1 MMGSGECR
9 RGFDGGEAGKGT
21 DQSVRLFMTLWAVAY
36 QAPPSM
42 EFYRQEYYSGLPF
55 PSPGNLPDPRIEP
68 GSPALQADTLLSEP
82 PGKPDGFWIFRSLL
96 LIAELREERKIW
108 ARIQHNL

>member
-9 RGFDGGEAGKGT
+9 RGFDGGEASKGT
-21 DQSVRLFMTLWAVAY
+21 DQSVRLFVTLWAITC

-42 EFYRQEYYSGLPF
+42 EFYRQEYWSGLPF
-55 PSPGNLPDPRIEP
+55 PSPGNPPDPRIEP
-68 GSPALQADTLLSEP
+68 GSPALQADTLPSET
-82 PGKPDGFWIFRSLL
+82 PGKPDGFWIFRSPL

-108 ARIQHNL
+108 ARVQHHL